1 MRVRSSQMV
10 TSERSGEVCWSLQNS
25 GPASRKTWRMA
36 NLRREVKLVHRAK
49 GEKNK
54 RLARR
59 TVLLTVLAYGLV
71 PRMQLR
77 VPRIEALQ
85 CPLEPFA
92 SSTHTAHLL
101 QHR

>member
-1 MRVRSSQMV
+1 MLEFAEFGACFEEDLEDGESM
-10 TSERSGEVCWSLQNS
+10 ERSEVS
-25 GPASRKTWRMA
+25 SRGQGR
-36 NLRREVKLVHRAK
+36 
-49 GEKNK
+49 KNK
-54 RLARR
+54 RIAPR

>member
-1 MRVRSSQMV
+1 MLEFAEFGACFEEDLEDGKSM
-10 TSERSGEVCWSLQNS
+10 ERSEIS
-25 GPASRKTWRMA
+25 SRGQGR
-36 NLRREVKLVHRAK
+36 
-49 GEKNK
+49 KNK
-54 RLARR
+54 RIARR

>member
-1 MRVRSSQMV
+1 MLEFAEFGACFEEDLEDGESM
-10 TSERSGEVCWSLQNS
+10 ERSEIS
-25 GPASRKTWRMA
+25 SRGQGR
-36 NLRREVKLVHRAK
+36 
-49 GEKNK
+49 KNK
-54 RLARR
+54 RIARR

>member
-1 MRVRSSQMV
+1 MLEFAEFGPCLEEDLEDGESTKRSEISSQ
-10 TSERSGEVCWSLQNS
+10 SQGR
-25 GPASRKTWRMA
+25 
-36 NLRREVKLVHRAK
+36 
-49 GEKNK
+49 KNK
-54 RLARR
+54 RIARR

-85 CPLEPFA
+85 CPPEPFA

>member
-1 MRVRSSQMV
+1 MLEFAEFGACFEEDLEDGESTKRSEISSRV
-10 TSERSGEVCWSLQNS
+10 
-25 GPASRKTWRMA
+25 
-36 NLRREVKLVHRAK
+36 K
-49 GEKNK
+49 GEKK
-54 RLARR
+54 RIARR

>member
-1 MRVRSSQMV
+1 MLEFAEFGACFEEDLEDGESTKRSEIS
-10 TSERSGEVCWSLQNS
+10 
-25 GPASRKTWRMA
+25 SRGQGRK
-36 NLRREVKLVHRAK
+36 
-49 GEKNK
+49 KN
-54 RLARR
+54 ARR

>member
-1 MRVRSSQMV
+1 ML
-10 TSERSGEVCWSLQNS
+10 EFAEFGACFEEDLEDGESML
-25 GPASRKTWRMA
+25 
-36 NLRREVKLVHRAK
+36 REVKLVHGAK
-49 GEKNK
+49 GEKK
-54 RLARR
+54 RIAPR

-71 PRMQLR
+71 PRMQLK

-92 SSTHTAHLL
+92 GSTHTAHLL

>member
-1 MRVRSSQMV
+1 MLEFAEFGACFEEDLEDGESTKRSEIS
-10 TSERSGEVCWSLQNS
+10 
-25 GPASRKTWRMA
+25 SRGQGR
-36 NLRREVKLVHRAK
+36 
-49 GEKNK
+49 KNK
-54 RLARR
+54 RIVRR

>member
-1 MRVRSSQMV
+1 MLEFAEFGACFEEDLEDGESM
-10 TSERSGEVCWSLQNS
+10 ERSEIS
-25 GPASRKTWRMA
+25 SRGQGR
-36 NLRREVKLVHRAK
+36 
-49 GEKNK
+49 KNK
-54 RLARR
+54 RIARR
-59 TVLLTVLAYGLV
+59 IVLLTVLAYGLV

>member
-1 MRVRSSQMV
+1 MLEFAEFGACFEEDLEDGESTKRSEIS
-10 TSERSGEVCWSLQNS
+10 
-25 GPASRKTWRMA
+25 SRGQWRG
-36 NLRREVKLVHRAK
+36 K
-49 GEKNK
+49 K
-54 RLARR
+54 RIAPR

>member
-1 MRVRSSQMV
+1 MLEFAEFGACFEEDLEDGESMKRSEIS
-10 TSERSGEVCWSLQNS
+10 
-25 GPASRKTWRMA
+25 SRGQGR
-36 NLRREVKLVHRAK
+36 
-49 GEKNK
+49 KNK
-54 RLARR
+54 IIARR
-59 TVLLTVLAYGLV
+59 TVLTVLAYGLV

>member
-1 MRVRSSQMV
+1 MLEFAEFRACFEEDLEDGESMKRSEIS
-10 TSERSGEVCWSLQNS
+10 
-25 GPASRKTWRMA
+25 SRGQGR
-36 NLRREVKLVHRAK
+36 
-49 GEKNK
+49 KNK
-54 RLARR
+54 IIARR

>member
-1 MRVRSSQMV
+1 MLEFAEFGASFEEDLEDGESM
-10 TSERSGEVCWSLQNS
+10 ERSEIS
-25 GPASRKTWRMA
+25 SRGQGR
-36 NLRREVKLVHRAK
+36 
-49 GEKNK
+49 KNK
-54 RLARR
+54 RIARR

-92 SSTHTAHLL
+92 GSTHTAHLL
-101 QHR
+101 RHR

>member
-1 MRVRSSQMV
+1 MLEFAEFGACFEEDLEDGESMKRSEISSQ
-10 TSERSGEVCWSLQNS
+10 SHGR
-25 GPASRKTWRMA
+25 
-36 NLRREVKLVHRAK
+36 
-49 GEKNK
+49 KNK

-92 SSTHTAHLL
+92 GSTHTAHLL

>member
-1 MRVRSSQMV
+1 VLEFAEFGASFEEDLEDGESTKRSEIS
-10 TSERSGEVCWSLQNS
+10 
-25 GPASRKTWRMA
+25 SRGQGR
-36 NLRREVKLVHRAK
+36 
-49 GEKNK
+49 KNK
-54 RLARR
+54 RIARR

-92 SSTHTAHLL
+92 GSTHTAHLL
-101 QHR
+101 RHR

>member
-1 MRVRSSQMV
+1 MLEFAEFGACLEEDLEDGESM
-10 TSERSGEVCWSLQNS
+10 ERSEVS
-25 GPASRKTWRMA
+25 SRGQGR
-36 NLRREVKLVHRAK
+36 
-49 GEKNK
+49 KNK
-54 RLARR
+54 RIARR
-59 TVLLTVLAYGLV
+59 TVLLLTVLAYGLV

>member
-1 MRVRSSQMV
+1 MLEFAEFGACFEEDLEDGESTKRSEIS
-10 TSERSGEVCWSLQNS
+10 
-25 GPASRKTWRMA
+25 SRGQGR
-36 NLRREVKLVHRAK
+36 
-49 GEKNK
+49 KNK
-54 RLARR
+54 RIARR

-92 SSTHTAHLL
+92 GSTHTAHLL

>member
-1 MRVRSSQMV
+1 MLEFAEFGACLEEDLEDGKSM
-10 TSERSGEVCWSLQNS
+10 ERSEIS
-25 GPASRKTWRMA
+25 SRRQG
-36 NLRREVKLVHRAK
+36 R
-49 GEKNK
+49 KNK
-54 RLARR
+54 RIARR

-101 QHR
+101 RHR

>member
-1 MRVRSSQMV
+1 MLEFAEFGASFEEDLEDGESM
-10 TSERSGEVCWSLQNS
+10 ERSEIS
-25 GPASRKTWRMA
+25 SRGQGR
-36 NLRREVKLVHRAK
+36 
-49 GEKNK
+49 KNK
-54 RLARR
+54 RIARR

-101 QHR
+101 RHR